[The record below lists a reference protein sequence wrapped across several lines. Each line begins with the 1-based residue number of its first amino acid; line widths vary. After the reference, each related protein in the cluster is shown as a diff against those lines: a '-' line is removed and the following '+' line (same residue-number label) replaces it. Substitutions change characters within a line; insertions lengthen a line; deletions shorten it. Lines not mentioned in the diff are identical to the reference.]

1 MPKPAAGLFQQPR
14 CGERGGHTEGS
25 RKPLSSHPPSRASD
39 PGRRM
44 STALTVT
51 TSLDSEGDALPG
63 DSEPGGLS
71 RFYPTAHPGSSSQ
84 EPTGADTALAKSV

>member
-1 MPKPAAGLFQQPR
+1 
-14 CGERGGHTEGS
+14 
-25 RKPLSSHPPSRASD
+25 
-39 PGRRM
+39 M

-84 EPTGADTALAKSV
+84 EPTGADAALAKSV